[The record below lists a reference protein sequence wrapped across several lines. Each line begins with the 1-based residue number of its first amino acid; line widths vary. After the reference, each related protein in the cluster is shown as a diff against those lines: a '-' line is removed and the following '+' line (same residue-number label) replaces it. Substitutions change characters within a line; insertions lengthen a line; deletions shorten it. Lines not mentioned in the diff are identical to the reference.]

1 MVKGSG
7 QLNLFILPSSQ
18 PITRGIV
25 TWRYSPRCSLMGVNL
40 PLEDEDKLIITRL
53 ALEYGFMVK
62 SSSLGDISNFI
73 SGCEGL
79 VCQALRVVDVEP
91 PGTLNSECFTVP
103 IPPIEPTSTIL
114 GLTLAL
120 PLTRVMR
127 WPVVY
132 EVFSDRWFRLNDLLL
147 YLKLRG
153 VNLNIYTTHNV
164 NNEDTSIFNRVFKG
178 KGRLSIEV
186 PISNNNGKHLIE
198 RIAGRIREL
207 AGGDEV
213 PLRALVDLGVP
224 INDVNRL
231 IMFGAAHLEVS
242 NGVLVLRLNDEAR
255 R

>member
-1 MVKGSG
+1 MVKGGG

-25 TWRYSPRCSLMGVNL
+25 TWRYSPRCSPMGINL
-40 PLEDEDKLIITRL
+40 PLEDEDRLIITRL

-62 SSSLGDISNFI
+62 SSNLSDVGNFI

-79 VCQALRVVDVEP
+79 ICQALRTVDVEP
-91 PGTLNSECFTVP
+91 PGTLNGECFTVT

-127 WPVVY
+127 GPVVY
-132 EVFSDRWFRLNDLLL
+132 EVFSDRWFRLKDLLL

-153 VNLNIYTTHNV
+153 ANLNIYTTHNA
-164 NNEDTSIFNRVFKG
+164 NEDVSLFNRVFKG

-186 PISNNNGKHLIE
+186 PISNSNGRHLIE